1 MVLAIA
7 EDNKMIADH
16 LGHCK
21 GIHFYEIE
29 EGKIVKDELIP
40 CTGEGH
46 EYMLSLLKEHKT
58 NVLVCGKLGK
68 PAIEA
73 LQKEKVEIFPILM
86 GEVEE
91 AAQEYLEGTLPQVP
105 VEHLLHACDH
115 HNGEGHCCC
124 HHGHCEEEK

>member
-1 MVLAIA
+1 MILAIA

-46 EYMLSLLKEHKT
+46 EYMLSLLKELSQWPHSY
-58 NVLVCGKLGK
+58 V
-68 PAIEA
+68 
-73 LQKEKVEIFPILM
+73 
-86 GEVEE
+86 
-91 AAQEYLEGTLPQVP
+91 TLTGARKD
-105 VEHLLHACDH
+105 E
-115 HNGEGHCCC
+115 
-124 HHGHCEEEK
+124 